1 MTCGTGLANL
11 SRRLASGSPDAVA
24 TLHRAWFGRCV
35 GLVVRS
41 SGLDEAAAMDVAQDA
56 LLKAATSMPVFETD
70 RAGEAWLRRVLVN
83 RARDHLR
90 SEIRRK
96 RREADASSTSDRGS
110 DGDPRSK
117 RDDVEVLQARLRMLE
132 EDAADLLRRRF
143 VLGWTL
149 HRIARELG
157 IGTGAVDGRIRR
169 ALTTLKGAS
178 DVDG

>member
-1 MTCGTGLANL
+1 
-11 SRRLASGSPDAVA
+11 
-24 TLHRAWFGRCV
+24 
-35 GLVVRS
+35 
-41 SGLDEAAAMDVAQDA
+41 MDVAQDA

-90 SEIRRK
+90 SELRRK
-96 RREADASSTSDRGS
+96 RRESHASSTRDHGPVVDAS
-110 DGDPRSK
+110 PEQ
-117 RDDVEVLQARLRMLE
+117 DDVETLQERLRMLE

-149 HRIARELG
+149 QRIARELG

-169 ALTTLKGAS
+169 ALVVLKGAS